1 MLTRITC
8 EICRLY
14 PRIKSA
20 GMVTPT
26 PKAMLSPALPAVWVM
41 LFSRMVARRV
51 RKTRV
56 KPRKMVIESTATGME
71 ALTVK
76 PTFSTRYMLEAPKRM
91 PSSVPTISGT
101 GVSSGMSC
109 SAGMNGL
116 CATSSDAMGTRS
128 AVAVRGACD
137 SGACSSA
144 GICMVRAWVAWS
156 ACSGHGVGACARS
169 ESRRRIGRC
178 SA

>member
-56 KPRKMVIESTATGME
+56 KPRKTVIESTATGME

-76 PTFSTRYMLEAPKRM
+76 PTFSTRYMLEARPDPRM
-91 PSSVPTISGT
+91 VEVPLEIEAELPRDFEGSAQLA
-101 GVSSGMSC
+101 SSGLPRRVRMRAPKDSLKL
-109 SAGMNGL
+109 STAYRTDQLAGDIARTAMRGTVNDIMRVQ
-116 CATSSDAMGTRS
+116 DAVM
-128 AVAVRGACD
+128 
-137 SGACSSA
+137 
-144 GICMVRAWVAWS
+144 
-156 ACSGHGVGACARS
+156 
-169 ESRRRIGRC
+169 
-178 SA
+178 